1 MRKIIVS
8 TYMTLDGVIQPLDWS
23 LSSQDPASAEERGK
37 YAHDLL
43 FEADA
48 LLLGR
53 ETYQIFAEVWP
64 TRTAADDDPGA
75 AGVTDRINSM
85 QKYVVSTTLSEP
97 LSWNASL
104 IKGDVPQEVAKLKE
118 QPGQN
123 IVIYGCGQLA
133 RTLLEH
139 NLVDEFRFW
148 VFPAVRGRGTRL
160 FEDGVNADLELV
172 ETKVF
177 GGGFAVLT
185 CRPKGADHPV

>member
-1 MRKIIVS
+1 
-8 TYMTLDGVIQPLDWS
+8 MTLDGVIQPIDWS
-23 LSSQDPASAEERGK
+23 INSKDQAEERGR

-75 AGVTDRINSM
+75 SGVTDRINSM
-85 QKYVVSTTLSEP
+85 PKYVASTTLEEP
-97 LSWNASL
+97 LSWNATL
-104 IKGDVPQEVAKLKE
+104 IKGDLPQEIAKLKD

-123 IVIYGCGQLA
+123 IVVYGCGRLA
-133 RTLLEH
+133 RTLIEH

-160 FEDGVNADLELV
+160 FEDQLNTDLELID
-172 ETKVF
+172 TKVF
-177 GGGFAVLT
+177 SGGFVVLT
-185 CRPKGADHPV
+185 CVPKRAA

>member
-8 TYMTLDGVIQPLDWS
+8 TYVTLDGVIQPIDWS
-23 LSSQDPASAEERGK
+23 NNSNNPAHAEERGN
-37 YAHDLL
+37 YARDLL

-53 ETYQIFAEVWP
+53 ETYQVFADVWP

-85 QKYVVSTTLSEP
+85 PKYVASTTLSEP
-97 LSWNASL
+97 LAWNATL
-104 IKGDVPQEVAKLKE
+104 IKGDVPQAVAKLKE

-123 IVIYGCGQLA
+123 IVVYGCGQLA

-148 VFPAVRGRGTRL
+148 VSPVVRGRGTRL
-160 FEDGVNADLELV
+160 FEDGVNADLKLV
-172 ETKVF
+172 DTKVF
-177 GGGFAVLT
+177 GSGFVVLT
-185 CRPKGADHPV
+185 CVPKGKG